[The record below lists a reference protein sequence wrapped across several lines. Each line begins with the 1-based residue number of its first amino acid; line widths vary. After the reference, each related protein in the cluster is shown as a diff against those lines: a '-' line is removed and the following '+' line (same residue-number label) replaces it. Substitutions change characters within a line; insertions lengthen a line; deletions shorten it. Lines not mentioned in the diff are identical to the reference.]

1 MNILDIIEKKR
12 NNEELSYEELDYAFN
27 SFLKEEEVKDYQMSA
42 LLMAICINGMSDRE
56 VFDLTDIFIKS
67 GEKLDLSVVD
77 GVKVDKHSTGGV
89 GDKTTLIVAP
99 IVAALGIKVP
109 KMSGRGLGYTGGT
122 IDKLES
128 IPGFNVNLTLEEFMK
143 ELNDVG
149 MVICSQTDKLTPLD
163 KAVYALRDVTG
174 TVSSIPLIATSIM
187 SKKIA
192 SGADKILIDIKV
204 GSGALIK
211 NENDAKALKDL
222 MIRIGNKY
230 DKEVRC
236 IISDMNVPLGYA
248 VGNALEVGEAAE
260 ILEGNIKNNLY
271 DLCIDIASNM
281 VSMGNGM
288 SIIDARAEVLRVLQ
302 SGEAYNKFIEFIEYQ
317 HGVLEDM
324 EISDETIPIVA
335 EKSGTITK
343 IDAYKISEV
352 SCKLGAGKLKI
363 EDEIDHSVGVL
374 LNKQV
379 GDKVEIGDTIC
390 TLYVHGVKEIFDIAD
405 AFTIEEEEKEE
416 K

>member
-1 MNILDIIEKKR
+1 MNIIDIIEKKR
-12 NNEELSYEELDYAFN
+12 NNEELTYEELDYAFN
-27 SFLKEEEVKDYQMSA
+27 SFMKEEIKDYQMSS

-128 IPGFNVNLTLEEFMK
+128 IPGFQVNLTLEEFLK
-143 ELNDVG
+143 ELNDIG
-149 MVICSQTDKLTPLD
+149 MVVCSQTDKLVPLD
-163 KAVYALRDVTG
+163 KAVYSLRDVTG
-174 TVSSIPLIATSIM
+174 TVSSVPLIATSIM

-211 NENDAKALKDL
+211 DENEAKLLRDL
-222 MIRIGNKY
+222 MVRIGSKY

-236 IISDMNVPLGYA
+236 LITDMNVPLGIA
-248 VGNALEVGEAAE
+248 VGNALEVGEACE
-260 ILEGNIKNNLY
+260 ILEGNLKNNLY
-271 DLCIDIASNM
+271 DLCVDIASNM
-281 VSMGNGM
+281 VSMGKGIP
-288 SIIDARAEVLRVLQ
+288 IIDARGEVLRVLQ
-302 SGEAYNKFIEFIEYQ
+302 SGEAYDKFLEFVEYQ
-317 HGVLEDM
+317 HGDIENMV
-324 EISDETIPIVA
+324 ISDEKIPVLA
-335 EKSGTITK
+335 EKKGTITK

-352 SCKLGAGKLKI
+352 SCKLGAGKQTVD
-363 EDEIDHSVGVL
+363 DEIDHSVGII
-374 LNKQV
+374 LNKHV
-379 GDKVEIGDTIC
+379 GDDVEIGDVIC
-390 TLYVHGVKEIFDIAD
+390 TLYTGAVKEIFDVAD
-405 AFTIEEEEKEE
+405 AFTIEEIID
-416 K
+416 

>member
-1 MNILDIIEKKR
+1 MSIIDIIEKKR
-12 NNEELSYEELDYAFN
+12 NNEELTYEELDYAFN
-27 SFLKEEEVKDYQMSA
+27 SFLKEEIKDYQMSS

-128 IPGFNVNLTLEEFMK
+128 IPGFQVDLTLEEFLK
-143 ELNDVG
+143 ELNDIG
-149 MVICSQTDKLTPLD
+149 MVVCSQTDKLVPLD
-163 KAVYALRDVTG
+163 KAVYSLRDVTG
-174 TVSSIPLIATSIM
+174 TVSSVPLIATSIM

-211 NENDAKALKDL
+211 DENEAKLLRDL
-222 MIRIGNKY
+222 MVRIGSKY

-236 IISDMNVPLGYA
+236 LITDMNVPLGIA
-248 VGNALEVGEAAE
+248 VGNALEVGEACE
-260 ILEGNIKNNLY
+260 ILEGNLKNNLY
-271 DLCIDIASNM
+271 DLCVDIASNM
-281 VSMGNGM
+281 VSMGKGIP
-288 SIIDARAEVLRVLQ
+288 IIDARGEVLKVLQ
-302 SGEAYNKFIEFIEYQ
+302 SGEAYDKFIEFIEYQ
-317 HGVLEDM
+317 HGNLDNMV
-324 EISDETIPIVA
+324 ISDEKIPVLA
-335 EKSGTITK
+335 EKKGIITK

-352 SCKLGAGKLKI
+352 SCKLGAGKMTVD
-363 EDEIDHSVGVL
+363 DEIDHSVGII
-374 LNKQV
+374 LNKHI
-379 GDKVEIGDTIC
+379 GDEVEIGDVIC
-390 TLYVHGVKEIFDIAD
+390 TLYTGEVKEIFDVAD
-405 AFTIEEEEKEE
+405 AFTIEEKAE
-416 K
+416 

>member
-12 NNEELSYEELDYAFN
+12 NNEELTYEELDYAFN
-27 SFLKEEEVKDYQMSA
+27 SFMKDEIKNYQMSS

-77 GVKVDKHSTGGV
+77 GIKVDKHSTGGV

-128 IPGFNVNLTLEEFMK
+128 IPGFQVDLTLEEFLK

-149 MVICSQTDKLTPLD
+149 MVVCSQTDKLVPLD
-163 KAVYALRDVTG
+163 KAVYSLRDVTG
-174 TVSSIPLIATSIM
+174 TVSSVPLIATSIM

-211 NENDAKALKDL
+211 DENEAKLLRDL
-222 MIRIGNKY
+222 MVRIGSKY

-236 IISDMNVPLGYA
+236 LITDMNVPLGIA
-248 VGNALEVGEAAE
+248 VGNALEVGEACE
-260 ILEGNIKNNLY
+260 ILEGNLKNNLY
-271 DLCIDIASNM
+271 DLCVDIASNM
-281 VSMGNGM
+281 VSMGKGIP
-288 SIIDARAEVLRVLQ
+288 IIDARGEVLKVLQ
-302 SGEAYNKFIEFIEYQ
+302 SGEAYDKFLEFVEYQ
-317 HGVLEDM
+317 HGDIENMV
-324 EISDETIPIVA
+324 ISDEKIPVLA
-335 EKSGTITK
+335 EKKGVITK

-352 SCKLGAGKLKI
+352 SCKLGAGKMNV
-363 EDEIDHSVGVL
+363 EDEIDHSVGII
-374 LNKQV
+374 LNKQI
-379 GDKVEIGDTIC
+379 GDEVEIGDVIC
-390 TLYVHGVKEIFDIAD
+390 TLYTGEVKELFDVAS
-405 AFTIEEEEKEE
+405 AFTIEEKTE
-416 K
+416 

>member
-1 MNILDIIEKKR
+1 MNIIDIIEKKR
-12 NNEELSYEELDYAFN
+12 NNEELTYEELDYAFN
-27 SFLKEEEVKDYQMSA
+27 SFMKEEIKDYQMSS

-128 IPGFNVNLTLEEFMK
+128 IPGFQVDLTLEEFLK
-143 ELNDVG
+143 ELNDIG
-149 MVICSQTDKLTPLD
+149 MVVCSQTDKLVPLD
-163 KAVYALRDVTG
+163 KAVYSLRDVTG
-174 TVSSIPLIATSIM
+174 TVSSVPLIATSIM

-211 NENDAKALKDL
+211 DENEAKLLRDL
-222 MIRIGNKY
+222 MVRIGSKY

-236 IISDMNVPLGYA
+236 LITDMNVPLGIA
-248 VGNALEVGEAAE
+248 VGNALEVGEACE
-260 ILEGNIKNNLY
+260 ILEGNLKNNLY
-271 DLCIDIASNM
+271 DLCVDIASNM
-281 VSMGNGM
+281 VSMGKGIP
-288 SIIDARAEVLRVLQ
+288 IIDARGEVLRVLQ
-302 SGEAYNKFIEFIEYQ
+302 SGEAYDKFIEFIEYQ
-317 HGVLEDM
+317 HGNLDNMV
-324 EISDETIPIVA
+324 ISDEKIPVLA
-335 EKSGTITK
+335 EKKGIITK

-352 SCKLGAGKLKI
+352 SCKLGAGKMTVD
-363 EDEIDHSVGVL
+363 DEIDHSVGII
-374 LNKQV
+374 LNKHV
-379 GDKVEIGDTIC
+379 GDEVEIGDLIC
-390 TLYVHGVKEIFDIAD
+390 TLYTGEVKEIFDVAD
-405 AFTIEEEEKEE
+405 AFTIEEKAE
-416 K
+416 